1 MPDPKFA
8 EVQVGDE
15 IPLLFTSP
23 ITRHTLALYC
33 GASGDHNPI
42 YSDPEA
48 ARKAGHPAL
57 PAPPTFVFMLEV
69 DAVDLQDLV
78 SFFGCKLG
86 QLLHG
91 EQGFVYHAPI
101 YAGDR
106 ITVKK
111 KVADIYDKKNG
122 KLEFIITENDFIN
135 QDGVKVAETR
145 TNYVIRN

>member
-1 MPDPKFA
+1 MIDKNLIGHEFEA
-8 EVQVGDE
+8 V
-15 IPLLFTSP
+15 
-23 ITRHTLALYC
+23 TLPVEEGRLRFVAKSI
-33 GASGDHNPI
+33 GETNPV

-57 PAPPTFVFMLEV
+57 PTPPTFVFMLEV
-69 DAVDLQDLV
+69 DAVELQDLV

>member
-1 MPDPKFA
+1 MIDKNLIGHEFEA
-8 EVQVGDE
+8 V
-15 IPLLFTSP
+15 
-23 ITRHTLALYC
+23 TLPVEEGRLRFVAKSI
-33 GASGDHNPI
+33 GETNPV

-48 ARKAGHPAL
+48 AQKAGHPAL
-57 PAPPTFVFMLEV
+57 TAPPTFVFMLEV

-78 SFFGCKLG
+78 KFFGCKLG

>member
-1 MPDPKFA
+1 MIDKNLIGHEFEA
-8 EVQVGDE
+8 V
-15 IPLLFTSP
+15 
-23 ITRHTLALYC
+23 TLPVEEGRLRFVAKSI
-33 GASGDHNPI
+33 GETNPV

-57 PAPPTFVFMLEV
+57 PAPPTFVFMMEV
-69 DAVDLQDLV
+69 YAVDLQDLV

>member
-1 MPDPKFA
+1 MIDKNLIGHEF
-8 EVQVGDE
+8 ESV
-15 IPLLFTSP
+15 
-23 ITRHTLALYC
+23 TLPVEEGRLRFVAKSIGETNLV
-33 GASGDHNPI
+33 
-42 YSDPEA
+42 YSDTEA
-48 ARKAGHPAL
+48 ARKAGHPGL
-57 PAPPTFVFMLEV
+57 QAPPTFVFMLEV

-91 EQGFVYHAPI
+91 EQGFVYHAAI

-122 KLEFIITENDFIN
+122 KLEFIITENDFVN

>member
-1 MPDPKFA
+1 MIDKNLIGHEFEA
-8 EVQVGDE
+8 V
-15 IPLLFTSP
+15 
-23 ITRHTLALYC
+23 TLPVEEGRLRFVAKSI
-33 GASGDHNPI
+33 GETNPV

-111 KVADIYDKKNG
+111 KVADI
-122 KLEFIITENDFIN
+122 
-135 QDGVKVAETR
+135 
-145 TNYVIRN
+145 RNLCEAPRLSKAYNPTTAGATLPQATTLTTPL

>member
-1 MPDPKFA
+1 MIDKNLIGHEFEA
-8 EVQVGDE
+8 V
-15 IPLLFTSP
+15 
-23 ITRHTLALYC
+23 TLPVEEGRLRFVAKSI
-33 GASGDHNPI
+33 GETNPV

-57 PAPPTFVFMLEV
+57 LAPPTFVFMLEV

-111 KVADIYDKKNG
+111 KVIDIYDKKNG

-135 QDGVKVAETR
+135 QDVVKVAETR